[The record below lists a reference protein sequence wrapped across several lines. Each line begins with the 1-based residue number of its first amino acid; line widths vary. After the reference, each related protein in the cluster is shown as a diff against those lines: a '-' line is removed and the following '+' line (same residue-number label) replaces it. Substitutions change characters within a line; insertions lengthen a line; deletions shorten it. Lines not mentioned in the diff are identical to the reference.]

1 MRRLNTDWPNR
12 GVNIWNDSEWWAG
25 KPWEDHPMIW
35 GGNLWPPWHPS
46 FLGFGANQPL
56 YGQTDKFFKIGLGE
70 YSGCYDA
77 YRTSGNGHRIGLFAG
92 FVRDGCYRDPLTTV
106 SVSAGS
112 WGGELY
118 RDTIMALYVEVPY
131 EYACDEAVGD
141 VYGDARYG
149 PFSHNPQHF
158 PNDRYGV
165 EHVACGLVRVWNKE
179 AAQHVWHPYS
189 GLELFCPRST
199 KYQYCYPSPPPRRR
213 RRPPPRR
220 LRRRRRRRPDPLQ
233 CCRPATRRGRRFTT
247 STRTT
252 RS

>member
-1 MRRLNTDWPNR
+1 
-12 GVNIWNDSEWWAG
+12 
-25 KPWEDHPMIW
+25 MIW

-199 KYQYCYPSPPPRRR
+199 KYQYCYPSPPPSPA
-213 RRPPPRR
+213 PPPAPPPSPPEPPPPPGSPPM
-220 LRRRRRRRPDPLQ
+220 LPPQL
-233 CCRPATRRGRRFTT
+233 PAAAAVSAT